1 MPDAPDGFLKCD
13 QGEVPVIPAR
23 PFARPRTLVPVVGLA
38 AALGLGLALAAP
50 ADHAA
55 GQATADAGPKVV
67 RTTIPLAV
75 GRKQLGSWRPLAA
88 WRGAKIVFRGA
99 SGRGDTVLRLADRPR
114 KGGFVGVSA
123 SLGPQTAVGGKA
135 DMNLIRQRLGRG
147 RARALLTVDSAKGG
161 SVQAGVIRVAGGR
174 NGLRWALW
182 FKDNG
187 GDRSDLVVSR
197 AHARLR
203 AWHTVQVATRWGRA
217 GARASLEVD
226 GKTVLRGVPRDLSG
240 VVAQRVTLGLG
251 RPSAE
256 NETGAMLVRSA
267 SVKAAIG
274 VPGAGGRPGGTAPA
288 SPPAGGST
296 PANPTIALPGRE
308 LMRADWETGNLSQWD
323 SVQAVSSDRIQVVGS
338 PVRQGTRAGKFTV
351 HSGDDPLGGNY
362 GDRAEVS
369 LDTNESEGD
378 ERWYAWSTMVG
389 TDMPRTNQFQ
399 VISQWHSQANGQ
411 PPVAF
416 FAENDS
422 LVLMIHPHS
431 SPGNLIRYVR
441 AWSGPLRRGEWQ
453 DITMHVKWSGSDAI
467 GFVELWINGAR
478 QTFSDGTQTMRIR
491 TTYPGIGNYFKQGYY
506 RQFGISQS
514 GTVYHDGFRM
524 NAPG

>member
-1 MPDAPDGFLKCD
+1 
-13 QGEVPVIPAR
+13 VPVAG
-23 PFARPRTLVPVVGLA
+23 LVAAAGLA
-38 AALGLGLALAAP
+38 GLAGLVLAAP
-50 ADHAA
+50 PDPAA
-55 GQATADAGPKVV
+55 GQATAAAAPNVV
-67 RTTIPLAV
+67 RTTLPLAV
-75 GRKQLGSWRPLAA
+75 GKKRLGEWRPLVAQ
-88 WRGAKIVFRGA
+88 RGAKVGFKRVPG
-99 SGRGDTVLRLADRPR
+99 GGEVLRLADRPR
-114 KGGFVGVSA
+114 KGGFVAVSA
-123 SLGPQTAVGGKA
+123 SLGPQTAVGSKA
-135 DMNLIRQRLGRG
+135 DVNLTRQRLGRG

-174 NGLRWALW
+174 KGLRWALW
-182 FKDNG
+182 FKDNA

-197 AHARLR
+197 KRAELR
-203 AWHTVQVATRWGRA
+203 AWHTLEIATRWGRN
-217 GARASLEVD
+217 GARASLKVD
-226 GKTVLRGVPRDLSG
+226 GKTVLRGVPRDLAG
-240 VVAQRVTLGLG
+240 VVAQRVTIGLG
-251 RPSAE
+251 RPSAAE
-256 NETGAMLVRSA
+256 ETGAMLVRSA
-267 SVKAAIG
+267 RVKAAIG
-274 VPGAGGRPGGTAPA
+274 LAGAGRGASPGAAAPGAAP
-288 SPPAGGST
+288 P

-323 SVQAVSSDRIQVVGS
+323 SVQAVASDRIQVVGS
-338 PVRQGTRAGKFTV
+338 PVRQGARAGKFTV

-378 ERWYAWSTMVG
+378 ERWYTWSTMVG
-389 TDMPRTNQFQ
+389 TDMPRTSQFQ
-399 VISQWHSQANGQ
+399 VISQWHSRENGQ

-453 DITMHVKWSGSDAI
+453 DIVMHVKWSGSDAI

-478 QTFSDGTQTMRIR
+478 QTFSDGSQTMHIR

-524 NAPG
+524 NAAG

>member
-1 MPDAPDGFLKCD
+1 VN
-13 QGEVPVIPAR
+13 QGEVPVIPAG
-23 PFARPRTLVPVVGLA
+23 PIARPRTLLPAAGLA
-38 AALGLGLALAAP
+38 AAGLAGLALGLSAGP
-50 ADHAA
+50 AA
-55 GQATADAGPKVV
+55 GQATADAAPKVV
-67 RTTIPLAV
+67 RTTVPLAV
-75 GRKQLGSWRPLAA
+75 DKQQLGDWRPLVAQ
-88 WRGAKIVFRGA
+88 RGAKVTFKRV
-99 SGRGDTVLRLADRPR
+99 RGDETVLRLADRPR
-114 KGGFVGVSA
+114 RGGFVAVSA

-135 DMNLIRQRLGRG
+135 DVNLTRQRLARG

-161 SVQAGVIRVAGGR
+161 SVQAGVIRVSGGR
-174 NGLRWALW
+174 KGLRWALW
-182 FKDNG
+182 FKDNA
-187 GDRSDLVVSR
+187 GDRSDFVVSR
-197 AHARLR
+197 KRAKLR
-203 AWHTVQVATRWGRA
+203 AWQRLEIVTRWGRDR
-217 GARASLEVD
+217 ARASLKVN
-226 GKTVLRGVPRDLSG
+226 GTTVVLGAPRDLSG

-251 RPSAE
+251 RPSAPR
-256 NETGAMLVRSA
+256 ETGAMLVRSA
-267 SVKAAIG
+267 RVKAAIG
-274 VPGAGGRPGGTAPA
+274 LPGGGSGAGGGSAPGG
-288 SPPAGGST
+288 PPAGAPG
-296 PANPTIALPGRE
+296 PANPTVALPGRE
-308 LMRADWETGNLSQWD
+308 LMRADFETGNLSQWD
-323 SVQAVSSDRIQVVGS
+323 SVQAVASDRIQVVGS
-338 PVRQGTRAGKFTV
+338 PVRQGSRAGKFTV

-378 ERWYAWSTMVG
+378 ERWYTWSTMVG
-389 TDMPRTNQFQ
+389 TDMPRTSQFQ
-399 VISQWHSQANGQ
+399 VISQWHSRENGQ

-491 TTYPGIGNYFKQGYY
+491 TTYPGIDNYFKQGYY
-506 RQFGISQS
+506 RQFGISQT